1 MTLREKYKDMH
12 YMVDHVLIDEETLKK
27 RVKELGEELS
37 RDYADK
43 DDVIMVCI
51 LKGAVVFYADLCR
64 ATNIFMKMDFMA
76 ISSYGDAQ
84 KTSGIVRIAKDMDS
98 SITGK
103 HVIIVE
109 DIMDSGL
116 TLSHLIRLLWERQP
130 ASIKTCCLLDKPSR
144 RECEITPDYCGF
156 TIPNEFVVGYGLDYN
171 QEMRNLPYI
180 GVLKPEVYAE

>member
-1 MTLREKYKDMH
+1 MSLAI
-12 YMVDHVLIDEETLKK
+12 DHVLLDEETIQK
-27 RVKELGEELS
+27 RVKELGAELS
-37 RDYADK
+37 RDYKDK
-43 DDVIMVCI
+43 GEVIMVCI
-51 LKGAVVFYADLCR
+51 LKGAVMFYADLCK
-64 ATNIFMKMDFMA
+64 ATDMYMKMDFMS

-130 ASIKTCCLLDKPSR
+130 ASIKTCCLLDKPER
-144 RECEITPDYCGF
+144 RECDITPDYCGF
-156 TIPNEFVVGYGLDYN
+156 SIPNEFVVGYGLDYN
-171 QEMRNLPYI
+171 QEMRNLPYV
-180 GVLKPEVYAE
+180 GVVKPEVYEG